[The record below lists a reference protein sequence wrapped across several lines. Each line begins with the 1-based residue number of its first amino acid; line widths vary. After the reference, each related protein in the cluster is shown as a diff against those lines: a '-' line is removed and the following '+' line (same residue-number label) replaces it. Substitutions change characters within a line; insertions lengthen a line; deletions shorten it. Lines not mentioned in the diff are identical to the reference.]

1 MQPAPTSPAG
11 RGPAA
16 SIPAAS
22 IGVQLRNWRQM
33 RRRSQLDLALE
44 AGISQRHLSYVES
57 GRAAPSRAMVL
68 NLAEH
73 LEVPLRDRNALLL
86 AAGFAPRYPQRRLDD
101 PALQST
107 RALLDAIL
115 RGHAPHP
122 ALAVDRHWIMVA
134 ANAAVPPLLAGVTD
148 AALLRPPV
156 NVLRLSLHPGGLAP
170 AIANLPAWRAHVLAR
185 LRRQAQA
192 NGDPEL
198 RRLLAELAALGPGGD
213 DGASAPGMDE
223 IAVPL
228 ELDTS
233 EGRLSL
239 ISTTAV
245 FGTAAEVV
253 VSELA
258 IEAFYPA
265 DRATADRLA
274 RLQRPRLQR
283 PQQGR

>member
-16 SIPAAS
+16 SIPAAA

-134 ANAAVPPLLAGVTD
+134 ANDAVPPLLAGVSD

-198 RRLLAELAALGPGGD
+198 RRLLAELVALGPAAD
-213 DGASAPGMDE
+213 DGAPAPGPAPGTDE

-265 DRATADRLA
+265 DGATADRLA
-274 RLQRPRLQR
+274 RLQRPQK
-283 PQQGR
+283 GA